1 MTGIPDHLH
10 RELDALGVRMPPRA
24 APRPKMPPPVD
35 PWWKR
40 NEECPH

>member
-10 RELDALGVRMPPRA
+10 RELDALGVRVPDRYTPPKRTI
-24 APRPKMPPPVD
+24 RYTY

-40 NEECPH
+40 GEECPH